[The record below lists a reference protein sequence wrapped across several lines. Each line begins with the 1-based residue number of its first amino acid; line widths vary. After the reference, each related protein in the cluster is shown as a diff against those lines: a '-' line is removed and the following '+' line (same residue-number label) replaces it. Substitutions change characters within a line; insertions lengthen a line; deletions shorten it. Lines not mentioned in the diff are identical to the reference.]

1 MVSFFMLKSLRKF
14 SATCRCTSIALSFL
28 FLTFLVGTQPH
39 RVHHFFEALSHTHSE
54 TIVAA
59 DDCDHDHN
67 QKVPAQTRCVIQ
79 SAAQNSHLG
88 QIQLVQI
95 PFVESAFETRNAEL
109 TQRIQYFSFYPFL
122 RRAPPIDVL
131 FS

>member
-1 MVSFFMLKSLRKF
+1 MSNSLRKF
-14 SATCRCTSIALSFL
+14 SATCRCTAIAISFL

-39 RVHHFFEALSHTHSE
+39 RVHHFFEPLNPTRSN

-59 DDCDHDHN
+59 GHCEHDHN
-67 QKVPAQTRCVIQ
+67 QNVPAQTHCVIQ

-88 QIQLVQI
+88 QVQLVQI

-109 TQRIQYFSFYPFL
+109 TERIQYFSFSPFL
-122 RRAPPIDVL
+122 RRAPPTDAF

>member
-1 MVSFFMLKSLRKF
+1 MFNSLRKG

-39 RVHHFFEALSHTHSE
+39 RVHHFFEPLIHIHSN
-54 TIVAA
+54 TIAAA
-59 DDCDHDHN
+59 DDCERDHN
-67 QKVPAQTRCVIQ
+67 QNVPAQTHCVIQ

-88 QIQLVQI
+88 QVQLVQI

-109 TQRIQYFSFYPFL
+109 TQRIQYFSFSPFL
-122 RRAPPIDVL
+122 RRAPPIGAL

>member
-1 MVSFFMLKSLRKF
+1 MISPLRTI
-14 SATCRCTSIALSFL
+14 SATYRCTAVGISAVFVFFLIAI
-28 FLTFLVGTQPH
+28 QPH
-39 RVHHFFEALSHTHSE
+39 RVHHFFETLSHTHSN
-54 TIVAA
+54 TIVAT
-59 DDCDHDHN
+59 DDCEHDHN
-67 QKVPAQTRCVIQ
+67 QNVPAQTHCVIQ

-88 QIQLVQI
+88 QVQLVQI

-122 RRAPPIDVL
+122 RRAPPIDAL